1 MSLPQDPDH
10 GLLAAREA
18 HARFAWREAFDLFT
32 AADAATSLSP
42 QDLERL
48 GAAAW
53 WSGRL
58 PACISARER
67 AYAAYVQASNRRR
80 AALIASEL
88 ARDYFAKGD
97 SSVGQAWLNRAERLL
112 QDEPE
117 SLEHGY
123 LARMRAVVA
132 FEGRGDFE
140 AALIEA
146 ERALAIG
153 TRLGDRELMA
163 IALHDRG
170 RVLVAKGQV
179 AEGLALIDEGTVA
192 AVTEALGP
200 FATAIIYCNTI
211 TACIGLT
218 DYPRAREWTAAAK
231 RWCERQAISGFPGMC
246 RVYRAGI
253 MRLGGAW
260 PEAEQEARR
269 AYDELREFNRGYCAE
284 ALSEVGLIRLRLG
297 DLAAAEDAFRQ
308 AHELGHECEPGRSL
322 LRLAEGKTKAAVA
335 SIKRALADEQLDRLH
350 RARLL
355 PARVHIAIA
364 AGDLD
369 DAHAAAEELD
379 AIATTYGT
387 PALQADAAQARG
399 AVLLARGDG
408 AGAQRDLRRAVHLW
422 QEVECPYEVASA
434 RMLLASTYQA
444 EGDTD
449 AAVLEL
455 QAARSTFER
464 LGAELD
470 IRRADALLRVD
481 ADVAGRRVAKTFMF
495 TDIVKST
502 SLVEAIGDE
511 AWSDLLHWHD
521 QTLRTLFTRHGG
533 EEVDHAGDGFFV
545 AFADT
550 AAALECAV
558 AIQRT
563 LAEHR
568 RNHGFAPRVRI
579 GLHTAPAQ
587 RHDASYK
594 GKGVHEAARIA
605 GLAEGDQILAS
616 RETTA
621 APGRIVTS
629 QPRTVRLAGLGEP
642 VEIVTVE
649 WR

>member
-10 GLLAAREA
+10 GLQAAREA

-32 AADAATSLSP
+32 AADAGATLSP
-42 QDLERL
+42 QDLEHL

-53 WSGRL
+53 WNGRL

-67 AYAAYVQASNRRR
+67 AYAAYVQVSNRRR
-80 AALIASEL
+80 AGLMASEL
-88 ARDYFAKGD
+88 TRDYFAKGD
-97 SSVGQAWLNRAERLL
+97 PSVGQAWLNRAERLL
-112 QDEPE
+112 QEEPE
-117 SLEHGY
+117 SVEHGY

-132 FEGRGDFE
+132 FEGRRDFE

-170 RVLVAKGQV
+170 RVLVAKGRV
-179 AEGLALIDEGTVA
+179 AEGLALIDEATVA

-200 FATAIIYCNTI
+200 LATAIIYCNTI
-211 TACIGLT
+211 TACVGLA
-218 DYPRAREWTAAAK
+218 DYPRAREWTDAAK
-231 RWCERQAISGFPGMC
+231 RWCDRQAIAGFPGMC

-269 AYDELREFNRGYCAE
+269 ACDELREFNRGYYAE

-297 DLAAAEDAFRQ
+297 DLAAAEEAFRQ
-308 AHELGHECEPGRSL
+308 AHELGHESEPGRSL

-335 SIKRALADEQLDRLH
+335 SIKRALGDEQLDRLH

-355 PARVHIAIA
+355 PARVHIAVA

-379 AIATTYGT
+379 AIATAYGT

-408 AGAQRDLRRAVHLW
+408 AGAQRRLRRAVHLW
-422 QEVECPYEVASA
+422 QDVECPYEVANA
-434 RMLLASTYQA
+434 RMLLASTYQT
-444 EGDTD
+444 EGDIDT
-449 AAVLEL
+449 AVLEL

-470 IRRADALLRVD
+470 VRRADALLGDD
-481 ADVAGRRVAKTFMF
+481 AAGRRVARTFMF

-521 QTLRTLFTRHGG
+521 QTLRALFMRHGG

-545 AFADT
+545 AFADPS
-550 AAALECAV
+550 AALECAV
-558 AIQRT
+558 AVQRT

-587 RHDASYK
+587 RHDAGYK
-594 GKGVHEAARIA
+594 GKGVHEASRIA

-629 QPRTVRLAGLGEP
+629 QPRTVPLAGLGEP